1 MTQRGLVRA
10 LVVGAAMLVAACGA
24 PPAGPTL
31 SIGTHPDDESQVIAH
46 LYAAALRHYGTG
58 TRIEEADDP
67 LVALDA
73 GDIAVVPGF
82 TGRLLT
88 RFEPD
93 ASARADEQ
101 VYREMVSALPEG
113 LAAGDY
119 TTSAED
125 KPAVAVTEATA
136 TAWGGEDLSTLVRR
150 CAEVRAG
157 AVRAGAVPTAV
168 GTCRPA
174 PPKRFPDA
182 SQLFAALRSGE
193 INAAW
198 TTTAAPGVPTE
209 LVILADP
216 TALIRAENVV
226 PIYRRN
232 TLDEAQVLAV
242 NEVAGVL
249 DTAALAEMRARVR
262 DGADPA
268 VVADEWL
275 IAHPLRD

>member
-1 MTQRGLVRA
+1 MRGLAVTLLA
-10 LVVGAAMLVAACGA
+10 VLVAACGSPQA
-24 PPAGPTL
+24 APTL
-31 SIGTHPDDESQVIAH
+31 TIGTYPDDESAVIAH
-46 LYAAALRHYGTG
+46 LYAAALRYYGTD

-67 LVALDA
+67 LAALDA

-82 TGRLLT
+82 TGRLLK

-93 ASARADEQ
+93 ATARADEQ
-101 VYREMVSALPEG
+101 VYRDMVAALPEG

-119 TTSAED
+119 TTSADD

-136 TAWGGEDLSTLVRR
+136 DGWGGRDLAALVRH
-150 CAEVRAG
+150 CGEVEAG
-157 AVRAGAVPTAV
+157 TVRGSRTPAAIGP
-168 GTCRPA
+168 CRPR
-174 PPKRFPDA
+174 PPREYPDPA
-182 SQLFAALRSGE
+182 AVFSALRSGE

-198 TTTAAPGVPTE
+198 TTTAAPKVPSE
-209 LVILADP
+209 LVVLADR

-232 TLDEAQVLAV
+232 TLDESQVLAV